1 MDINELKRFANMF
14 KPVTSI
20 ISVEKKPDG
29 THGEIRIVTGN
40 DEYLNVITRFKQL
53 GADTDD
59 LPSFIPNSPYYRY
72 FKKDLH
78 FEDYCY
84 RCAVL
89 GETLHTYITPKN
101 MPFWINVTM
110 IPIESDDEN
119 FGYCAYAQEYTKSAV
134 VDKMTNVAPD
144 VLAQVLNT
152 CIKLRGKR
160 DFHTTIN
167 EVIKDIRDLC
177 DADHCCILLTDFKK
191 RKCSVLC
198 EALSKRTQLRSMK
211 HYVNDAFFDIVET
224 WPGTI
229 DGASCLVAS
238 RPQEWEVVKQ
248 KNPVWH
254 KSISDAGGHNIV
266 LYPLKNRDEIVG
278 FIWAINFNEAI
289 TPWIIEVLNLST
301 YFIAS
306 EIANNEL
313 LDQLET
319 MSRVD
324 MLTGVFNRNAMNKRV
339 DEFTSDEYASQMQ
352 VGIVFADLNGLKAV
366 NDNQGHHAGDMMLK
380 KAAQVLGEQF
390 PECEIYRA
398 GGDEFMLITTM
409 LDQQA
414 LEQRVEKLR
423 EAAAEV
429 EGLAFSAGVC
439 VETGSNIRKAMKQ
452 ADVKMY
458 EDKKRFYELN
468 PDKKRID

>member
-1 MDINELKRFANMF
+1 MDLQQFVNQFDAMTCIL
-14 KPVTSI
+14 
-20 ISVEKKPDG
+20 SVEKKEDG
-29 THGEIRIVTGN
+29 SCGEIRIVTGN
-40 DEYLNVITRFKQL
+40 REYIESIENPPADFPRMMNMRFEPNSLYERYFPKDLNFDLFCYSCAVERKPMHSYFNPGRFDYWFDIYMLPL
-53 GADTDD
+53 GHEGNIYYCTYTQEVTKRADT
-59 LPSFIPNSPYYRY
+59 
-72 FKKDLH
+72 
-78 FEDYCY
+78 E
-84 RCAVL
+84 
-89 GETLHTYITPKN
+89 
-101 MPFWINVTM
+101 
-110 IPIESDDEN
+110 
-119 FGYCAYAQEYTKSAV
+119 
-134 VDKMTNVAPD
+134 KMTGISQETARS
-144 VLAQVLNT
+144 VLNT
-152 CIKLRGKR
+152 CIKLRGKS
-160 DFHTTIN
+160 DFHTTID

-238 RPQEWEVVKQ
+238 KPQDWETVRQ

-339 DEFTSDEYASQMQ
+339 DEFTLDEYASQIQ

-439 VETGSNIRKAMKQ
+439 VETGCNIRKAMKQ

-458 EDKKRFYELN
+458 EDKKHFYELN